1 MTTETRVT
9 NRDTV
14 RFTGVSVLVKATVA
28 AFGAGL
34 VVVALAAIID
44 GGSAVVSA
52 LVGTAIVVAVFAF
65 GAFVVNAVAGLLPA
79 ASLLVALL
87 TYTLQVVLMA
97 MVFVALSTTG
107 GPGDD
112 LDRGWLGAAV
122 IAGTAG
128 WLVAQ
133 LTLATRL
140 RLPAYE
146 LPEQGTGDE
155 GSEAPPGGER

>member
-9 NRDTV
+9 NRDKV

-28 AFGAGL
+28 ALGAGL
-34 VVVALAAIID
+34 VVVALAAIIE
-44 GGSAVVSA
+44 GGRAIPSA
-52 LVGTAIVVAVFAF
+52 LIGTVIVVAVFAF

-97 MVFVALSTTG
+97 LVFVALSTTG

-112 LDRGWLGAAV
+112 LERGWLGAAV

-140 RLPAYE
+140 RLPAYD
-146 LPEQGTGDE
+146 LPARDASE
-155 GSEAPPGGER
+155 GRPGGER